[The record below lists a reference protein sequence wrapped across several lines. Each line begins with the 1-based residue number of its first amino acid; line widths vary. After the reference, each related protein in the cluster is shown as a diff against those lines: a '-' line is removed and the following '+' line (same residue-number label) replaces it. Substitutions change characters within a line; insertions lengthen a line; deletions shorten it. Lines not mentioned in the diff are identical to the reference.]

1 MGRIKRKTNPAFAIV
16 ADGKTEIWYLQM
28 MKKYELE
35 NKQEEQDKQ
44 VEQDKQQIRLTI
56 KPELPKKKR
65 IEDLC
70 ELVCKLAQEEYDKV
84 FWIVDLDQIKKEQLD
99 MLSKKKKGKGSKK
112 SKKDPM
118 RTFIE
123 CREKVLHGKKY
134 AKRVRVIVNNPCLEF
149 WFLLHFI
156 YTAKAYKDYKEMEE
170 DFKKH
175 MKDYDKNEDY
185 YKAENNDIY
194 SKLKPYL
201 NTAMEHSDRLGSFEP
216 KDPLKAVSEMP
227 QFFRTEELNGLF

>member
-1 MGRIKRKTNPAFAIV
+1 MGRNKRKTNPAFAIV
-16 ADGKTEIWYLQM
+16 ADGETEIWYLQM

-44 VEQDKQQIRLTI
+44 QIRLTI
-56 KPELPKKKR
+56 KPELPDKKR
-65 IEDLC
+65 IEDQC
-70 ELVCKLAQEEYDKV
+70 ELVCQLAQEEYDKV
-84 FWIVDLDQIKKEQLD
+84 FWIVDLDQIKKEQRD

-118 RTFIE
+118 QTFIE
-123 CREKVLHGKKY
+123 CRKKVHGKKY

-156 YTAKAYKDYKEMEE
+156 YTAKAYKDYNEMKE

-175 MKDYDKNEDY
+175 MKDYNKSESY
-185 YKAENNDIY
+185 FKQKNNDIY
-194 SKLKPYL
+194 LKLKPRL
-201 NTAMEHSDRLGSFEP
+201 KKAMEHSDRLGSFEP
-216 KDPLKAVSEMP
+216 KDPSRAVSEMP

>member
-16 ADGKTEIWYLQM
+16 ADGETEIWYLQM
-28 MKKYELE
+28 MKQNER
-35 NKQEEQDKQ
+35 Q
-44 VEQDKQQIRLTI
+44 VRLTI

-65 IEDLC
+65 IEDQC
-70 ELVCKLAQEEYDKV
+70 ELVCKLAQGEYDKV
-84 FWIVDLDQIKKEQLD
+84 FWIVDLDQIKKEQREAT
-99 MLSKKKKGKGSKK
+99 GG
-112 SKKDPM
+112 KKDPM

-156 YTAKAYKDYKEMEE
+156 YTAKAYKDYNEMKE

-175 MKDYDKNEDY
+175 MKDYDKNKAY

-216 KDPLKAVSEMP
+216 KDPSRAVSEMP
-227 QFFRTEELNGLF
+227 LFFRTEELNGLF

>member
-16 ADGKTEIWYLQM
+16 ADGETEIWYLQM
-28 MKKYELE
+28 MKQNER
-35 NKQEEQDKQ
+35 Q
-44 VEQDKQQIRLTI
+44 VRLTI

-65 IEDLC
+65 IEDQC

-84 FWIVDLDQIKKEQLD
+84 FWIVDLDQIKKEQRD

-156 YTAKAYKDYKEMEE
+156 CTTESFDDYNMVKKEL
-170 DFKKH
+170 KKY
-175 MKDYDKNEDY
+175 MKDYDKNKDY

-194 SKLKPYL
+194 LKLKPRL
-201 NTAMEHSDRLGSFEP
+201 KKAMEHSDRLGSFEP
-216 KDPLKAVSEMP
+216 KDPSRAVSEMP

>member
-35 NKQEEQDKQ
+35 NKQE
-44 VEQDKQQIRLTI
+44 EQDKQQIRLTI

-84 FWIVDLDQIKKEQLD
+84 FWIVDLDQIKKEQREAT
-99 MLSKKKKGKGSKK
+99 GG
-112 SKKDPM
+112 KKDPM

-194 SKLKPYL
+194 LKLKPRL
-201 NTAMEHSDRLGSFEP
+201 KKAMEHSDRLGSFEP
-216 KDPLKAVSEMP
+216 KDPSRAVSEMP